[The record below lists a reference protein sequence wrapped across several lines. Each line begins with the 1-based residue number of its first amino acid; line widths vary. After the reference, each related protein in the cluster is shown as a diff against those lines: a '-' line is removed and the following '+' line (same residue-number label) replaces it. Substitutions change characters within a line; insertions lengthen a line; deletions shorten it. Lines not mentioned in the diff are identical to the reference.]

1 MKKSSKLSMP
11 DTSHFTDAQYM
22 TAPQK
27 RRVLG
32 DWVRFFAGGM
42 ELKRFTKRLYEHLT
56 LHCSFIAHFNKQGFY
71 QTYFAD
77 PEALQRFLDQFD
89 RSKGCVST
97 EYGMTYWIRDG
108 NDVSAEYYDLNNA
121 LVDAIADMLP
131 ALREQARQRAVEAAQ
146 EEVRLAE
153 VKLARLQTASGG
165 AAK

>member
-1 MKKSSKLSMP
+1 MKTKKL

-22 TAPQK
+22 TAQQK

-32 DWVRFFAGGM
+32 DWVRFFADGM
-42 ELKRFTKRLYEHLT
+42 ALKRFTKRLYQHLT
-56 LHCSFIAHFNKQGFY
+56 LHAEFIAHFNRHGFFD
-71 QTYFAD
+71 TYFAN
-77 PEALQRFLDQFD
+77 PESFQRFLDQFD

-131 ALREQARQRAVEAAQ
+131 TLRDEARRRAIVAAQ
-146 EEVRLAE
+146 EGVRVAE
-153 VKLARLQTASGG
+153 KKLADLVGQGG
-165 AAK
+165 

>member
-1 MKKSSKLSMP
+1 MKQTTIE
-11 DTSHFTDAQYM
+11 TSHFTDVQYM
-22 TAPQK
+22 TVQQK

-42 ELKRFTKRLYEHLT
+42 PFERFTKRLYEHLIQ
-56 LHCSFIAHFNKQGFY
+56 HCSYIAHCSRSGFF

-108 NDVSAEYYDLNNA
+108 NDVSQQFYDLNNA

-131 ALREQARQRAVEAAQ
+131 ALREETRRRSVEAAQ
-146 EEVRLAE
+146 EQVRQAE
-153 VKLARLQTASGG
+153 LKLARLQAAGSG
-165 AAK
+165 AQA

>member
-1 MKKSSKLSMP
+1 MKHTTI

-22 TAPQK
+22 TTQQK

-42 ELKRFTKRLYEHLT
+42 AIKRFTKRLYEHLT
-56 LHCSFIAHFNKQGFY
+56 LHCSYIAHYSRSGFFE
-71 QTYFAD
+71 TYFAD

-89 RSKGCVST
+89 RSQGCVST

-108 NDVSAEYYDLNNA
+108 NECSAAYYDLNNA

-131 ALREQARQRAVEAAQ
+131 ALREQARQWAVEAAQ
-146 EEVRLAE
+146 EEVSLAE
-153 VKLARLQTASGG
+153 LKLARLQTLSREAQ
-165 AAK
+165 A

>member
-1 MKKSSKLSMP
+1 MKRRTM

-22 TAPQK
+22 TAQQK

-42 ELKRFTKRLYEHLT
+42 EIKRFTKGLYEHLT
-56 LHCSFIAHFNKQGFY
+56 LHCAYIAHYSRAGFF

-97 EYGMTYWIRDG
+97 EYGSTYWIRDG
-108 NDVSAEYYDLNNA
+108 NECSAAYYDLNNA

-131 ALREQARQRAVEAAQ
+131 ALREQARQRAVDAAQ
-146 EEVRLAE
+146 EQARLAE
-153 VKLARLQTASGG
+153 QKLAKLQAVSQR
-165 AAK
+165 AVE

>member
-1 MKKSSKLSMP
+1 MGGAGGQGSPPLSQSVRATSPCCFPKSWN
-11 DTSHFTDAQYM
+11 AC
-22 TAPQK
+22 PQK
-27 RRVLG
+27 TG
-32 DWVRFFAGGM
+32 
-42 ELKRFTKRLYEHLT
+42 
-56 LHCSFIAHFNKQGFY
+56 

-108 NDVSAEYYDLNNA
+108 NDVSAEYYDLNHA

-131 ALREQARQRAVEAAQ
+131 ALREQARHGAVGAAQ

-153 VKLARLQTASGG
+153 QKLARLQAVSGG
-165 AAK
+165 AVE

>member
-1 MKKSSKLSMP
+1 MKPKKI

-22 TAPQK
+22 TAAQK

-32 DWVRFFAGGM
+32 DWVCFFETGM

-56 LHCSFIAHFNKQGFY
+56 LHCSFIAHFNRQGFY

-108 NDVSAEYYDLNNA
+108 NDVSQAFYDLNSA

-131 ALREQARQRAVEAAQ
+131 TLRDEAKQRAIVAAQ
-146 EEVRLAE
+146 EGVRVAE
-153 VKLARLQTASGG
+153 KKLADLVGRGG
-165 AAK
+165 

>member
-1 MKKSSKLSMP
+1 MEI

-22 TAPQK
+22 TAQQK

-32 DWVRFFAGGM
+32 DWVRFFAGWT
-42 ELKRFTKRLYEHLT
+42 ELKRFTKRLYQHLT
-56 LHCSFIAHFNKQGFY
+56 LHCSFIAHFNRQGFY

-89 RSKGCVST
+89 RAKGCVST

-108 NDVSAEYYDLNNA
+108 NDVSAQHYDLNNA

-131 ALREQARQRAVEAAQ
+131 TLREQARQRAVEAARNELKAA
-146 EEVRLAE
+146 EEKVARLA
-153 VKLARLQTASGG
+153 GG
-165 AAK
+165 C

>member
-1 MKKSSKLSMP
+1 MKQTTIE
-11 DTSHFTDAQYM
+11 TSHFTDVQYM
-22 TAPQK
+22 TVQQK

-42 ELKRFTKRLYEHLT
+42 PFERFTKRLYEHLIQ
-56 LHCSFIAHFNKQGFY
+56 HCSFIAHYSRHGFY

-108 NDVSAEYYDLNNA
+108 NDVSQQYYDLNNA
-121 LVDAIADMLP
+121 IVDAIADMLP
-131 ALREQARQRAVEAAQ
+131 TLREQARRRAVEAAK
-146 EEVRLAE
+146 EEVTLAE
-153 VKLARLQTASGG
+153 QKLATLVARSR
-165 AAK
+165 

>member
-1 MKKSSKLSMP
+1 MKM

-22 TAPQK
+22 TAQQK

-32 DWVRFFAGGM
+32 DWVRFFQSGM

-56 LHCSFIAHFNKQGFY
+56 LHCSYIAHFSCQGFFE
-71 QTYFAD
+71 TYFAD

-108 NDVSAEYYDLNNA
+108 NECSAAFYDLNNSM
-121 LVDAIADMLP
+121 VDAIADMLP
-131 ALREQARQRAVEAAQ
+131 VLREQARQQAIEKARKGLQAA
-146 EEVRLAE
+146 EEKV
-153 VKLARLQTASGG
+153 ARLVAES
-165 AAK
+165 KPS